1 MGQRRRSR
9 EVALQILYG
18 MEMTGYSPD
27 EAVSS
32 YYEFLITN
40 EDKDSSALL
49 LIRPFTERLVNGVYL
64 HRHEIDEALR
74 AASEH
79 WRLDRMPVVD
89 RNILRI
95 ALFEMLYCPDVPP
108 KVSINEAI
116 DIGKKFGSEESGS
129 FINGVLDHI
138 LGNLQQGTATSACR
152 APEENDRSSPRARS

>member
-9 EVALQILYG
+9 EVALQVLYG
-18 MEMTGYSPD
+18 MEMTDLSPD
-27 EAVSS
+27 EAISS
-32 YYEFLITN
+32 HYEFMITN
-40 EDKDSSALL
+40 EDKESQAFL
-49 LIRPFTERLVNGVYL
+49 LIRPFAERLVRGVTL
-64 HRHEIDEALR
+64 HRHDIDHTIV

-79 WRLDRMPVVD
+79 WQLDRMSIVD

-116 DIGKKFGSEESGS
+116 DVGKKFGSEDSGS

-138 LGNLQQGTATSACR
+138 LGNLQRTEQTS
-152 APEENDRSSPRARS
+152 ETSSPGRC

>member
-18 MEMTGYSPD
+18 MEMTDFSPD
-27 EAVSS
+27 DAISS
-32 YYEFLITN
+32 YYEFMTTSD
-40 EDKDSSALL
+40 EKEAPALL
-49 LIRPFTERLVNGVYL
+49 LIRPFTERLVRGVYL
-64 HRHEIDEALR
+64 HRIQIDQTLV

-79 WRLDRMPVVD
+79 WRLDRMSVVD
-89 RNILRI
+89 RNILRL

-116 DIGKKFGSEESGS
+116 DIGKKFGSEDSGS

-138 LGNLQQGTATSACR
+138 LGDLQKTEQTS
-152 APEENDRSSPRARS
+152 ESSSPGRC